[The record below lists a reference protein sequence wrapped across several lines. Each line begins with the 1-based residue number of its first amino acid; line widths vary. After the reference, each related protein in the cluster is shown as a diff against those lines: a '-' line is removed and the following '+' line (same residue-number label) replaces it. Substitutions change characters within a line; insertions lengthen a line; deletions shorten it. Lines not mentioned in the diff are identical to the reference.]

1 MYGTQVDLPPET
13 PLEYGSQSQS
23 MIMSQGSTDYRSE
36 RQTAKDVEKHVAKEG
51 VKGDNTG
58 EKEGQFSSPMGMSI
72 LQEIVNESLDLDSGI
87 DVPRCDSYFR
97 NCKPDAKYCFAE
109 LKITESYPSA
119 VDSSPQTS
127 RLKLLPIKAY
137 ITGME
142 DGITIKREEEEE
154 EVTPRSLAGIKRENI
169 KFMELMNHEPI
180 KTEKLRSAKTES
192 EQESRRTYASDF
204 MC

>member
-1 MYGTQVDLPPET
+1 
-13 PLEYGSQSQS
+13 
-23 MIMSQGSTDYRSE
+23 MIMSQGSVDYRSE

-51 VKGDNTG
+51 VKADNTG

-72 LQEIVNESLDLDSGI
+72 LQQIVNESLDLDSSI

-119 VDSSPQTS
+119 MDSSPET
-127 RLKLLPIKAY
+127 RALKLLPIKAD
-137 ITGME
+137 ITGMK
-142 DGITIKREEEEE
+142 DGITIKGEDEEVEE

-169 KFMELMNHEPI
+169 KFMELMKHEPI
-180 KTEKLRSAKTES
+180 KNEELRSAKKES
-192 EQESRRTYASDF
+192 EQEICRTFASDF